1 MKKPNTLL
9 PIVALYV
16 LPIFL
21 LLTAFAGCD
30 NEEPIIPVEKSNNT
44 GVSGSQQKGEYVL
57 VKEWG
62 ESLLEDP
69 VGITIDRSGNI
80 YVADNAQVKKFTAD
94 GVFIETFGK
103 GFFANNKLDIPERG
117 IATDG
122 DKYIYIADYNFYTD
136 AGWGRIVK
144 LTLNGSLV
152 KEWKTYSPMGI
163 AVDSSGNIL
172 VTCYE
177 GQGILKFN
185 AEGELLLSVGST
197 VIGFQIPY
205 DFLDPHDIAV
215 DGSGNFYVV
224 DWSNCIREFSPDGKF
239 LKLWE
244 NPDRWNT
251 VRSIILD
258 DSDNIYVT
266 DYSSAKKLTIDGK
279 ILSEWDVCVPPSGV
293 SWDRN
298 ALPDIAVDNNGNVY
312 VVDAINKC
320 VKEFAV
326 LKQ

>member
-1 MKKPNTLL
+1 MKKSIIYLPITVLYLL
-9 PIVALYV
+9 PIF
-16 LPIFL
+16 I

-30 NEEPIIPVEKSNNT
+30 NEEPIIPAKESNNT
-44 GVSGSQQKGEYVL
+44 GVAGNKQKGEYVF

-62 ESLLEDP
+62 ESLLKDP
-69 VGITIDRSGNI
+69 VGITIDNSGNI
-80 YVADNAQVKKFTAD
+80 YVADSGEVKKFAID
-94 GVFIETFGK
+94 GTFIETFGK
-103 GFFANNKLDIPERG
+103 GFFANNKMNIPERG

-122 DKYIYIADYNFYTD
+122 DKYIYVAEYNFYTGGD
-136 AGWGRIVK
+136 QIVK

-152 KEWKTYSPMGI
+152 KKWKAYSPMGI

-177 GQGILKFN
+177 EQGILKFN
-185 AEGELLLSVGST
+185 AEGELLLSVGSA
-197 VIGFQIPY
+197 VRGFQIPY

-215 DGSGNFYVV
+215 NNLGNFYVV
-224 DWSNCIREFSPDGKF
+224 DWSNRIREFSPDGKI
-239 LKLWE
+239 LKWWE

-251 VRSIILD
+251 IRSLTID
-258 DSDNIYVT
+258 DSDKIYMT
-266 DYSSAKKLTIDGK
+266 NYSSAKKLTMDGK
-279 ILSEWDVCVPPSGV
+279 ILNEWDVCVPPSGV

-298 ALPDIAVDNNGNVY
+298 ALPDIAVDNDGNVY